1 MLSLIDK
8 PRPSIS
14 PYAPKVSMIK
24 IEPEKIGLVIGP
36 GGRTIRHIIDE
47 TKTKIDI
54 EDDGTVYVAG
64 VDGAGV
70 EKAIQMIKSLTEEA
84 EVGKIYL
91 GKVVRITDFG
101 AFVEILPGKEGLLHK
116 SQLSDRRVSRVED
129 VVKEGDEIMVMVIDI
144 DKDGRIKLSR
154 QAVLEGWTA
163 EEARARDRQTQ
174 KKSTPTKSPASVGAR
189 IRIRPSRKP

>member
-1 MLSLIDK
+1 
-8 PRPSIS
+8 
-14 PYAPKVSMIK
+14 
-24 IEPEKIGLVIGP
+24 
-36 GGRTIRHIIDE
+36 
-47 TKTKIDI
+47 
-54 EDDGTVYVAG
+54 
-64 VDGAGV
+64 
-70 EKAIQMIKSLTEEA
+70 
-84 EVGKIYL
+84 
-91 GKVVRITDFG
+91 
-101 AFVEILPGKEGLLHK
+101 LLHK